1 MRDDLFP
8 GVDLEVLD
16 TMHGSSRSRVRRVSD
31 GARTLVLKEYLQ
43 ESEGWVRESAALSVL
58 PPSAPAPRLIASR
71 SAPPAVALSDAGSG
85 GSVADAL
92 LGDDPARAAD
102 AVAAWARAV
111 ATLHRVSAGSREA
124 FRDALAA
131 RAGDLPVEP
140 RYDIRQAARELEQHC
155 AGLGIATPDA
165 ALAELIELDT
175 RLSDGPSALS
185 PGDTCPD
192 NNVVTPGG
200 DLVLIDFEAAEW
212 RSVAWDVAYLTVPWP
227 SCWCAW
233 RLPSSVTSAAV
244 EAYRNAVGLALAP
257 DFGADIAAASAAWAL
272 ISASWFL
279 PKALPDDPPLVKQG
293 PTRRAMIQHRLRMA
307 GAAEA
312 SPAMAELARRLD
324 RVLTARWGERPLEY
338 APAFRTGT

>member
-31 GARTLVLKEYLQ
+31 GARTLVLKEHLQ

-131 RAGDLPVEP
+131 RA
-140 RYDIRQAARELEQHC
+140 
-155 AGLGIATPDA
+155 
-165 ALAELIELDT
+165 
-175 RLSDGPSALS
+175 
-185 PGDTCPD
+185 
-192 NNVVTPGG
+192 G

-312 SPAMAELARRLD
+312 SPAMAELARRLG